1 MNLQKDPE
9 FVADYL
15 NGMIVQQILTIMEDE
30 GITPRKLAEKM
41 GMSWGYVMAYLS
53 EDNLFTINA
62 LVRFCRALDCNV
74 EVVIKKEIDD
84 EN

>member
-15 NGMIVQQILTIMEDE
+15 NGMIVQQILTVMADE

-53 EDNLFTINA
+53 EDNLFAFNDIA
-62 LVRFCRALDCNV
+62 RFCCALDCNV
-74 EVVIKKEIDD
+74 EVVIKKEA
-84 EN
+84 EG